1 MMRIRSLLS
10 LRDRARRPAP
20 RETAPALAYVHRKDL
35 LRPDNQIEPLC
46 SGGETFPSMLAAI
59 AAARRYV
66 HLETYI
72 IRDDSSGRRFLA
84 ALVERARAGVSV
96 RLLYDALGSFGLPAA
111 FLEELRAGGV
121 RVAAYHP
128 VAPWRARFGLNQ
140 RDHMKILVVDGE
152 VGFTGGIN
160 IGDEYAPLEEG
171 GGGWYDVHARVL
183 GPVVQDLDQLFAR
196 TWSRA
201 TDESITQHGEPPPKP
216 PPPHMLAAVIDNFG
230 IRNRSRKRIAYLHAI
245 RASKSSISLMSAY
258 FIPDLGLRRALRAAA
273 RRGVEVHVIVPAVSD
288 VDVVLYA
295 SRHLYPRLLRG
306 GVHIHEWP
314 ARMMHAKAGVIDGV
328 WSTIGSH
335 NIDHRSLFHNLEA
348 SVVVADARFGVRM
361 QKLFDGELAKSREV
375 TLGECLARPWPV
387 RTRQWFC
394 HLWSYW
400 L

>member
-1 MMRIRSLLS
+1 
-10 LRDRARRPAP
+10 
-20 RETAPALAYVHRKDL
+20 
-35 LRPDNQIEPLC
+35 
-46 SGGETFPSMLAAI
+46 
-59 AAARRYV
+59 
-66 HLETYI
+66 
-72 IRDDSSGRRFLA
+72 
-84 ALVERARAGVSV
+84 
-96 RLLYDALGSFGLPAA
+96 
-111 FLEELRAGGV
+111 V

-128 VAPWRARFGLNQ
+128 LAPWHPRFGINQ

-160 IGDEYAPLEEG
+160 IADEYAPLEEG
-171 GGGWYDVHARVL
+171 GGGWFDMHARVL
-183 GPVVQDLDQLFAR
+183 GPVVQDLDRLFAR

-201 TDESITQHGEPPPKP
+201 TGEAIAEHREPPPKP

-273 RRGVEVHVIVPAVSD
+273 RRGVQVHVIVPAVSD

-314 ARMMHAKAGVIDGV
+314 ARMMHAKTGVIDAV
-328 WSTIGSH
+328 WSTIGSY

-348 SVVVADARFGVRM
+348 SVVVVDAPFGARM
-361 QKLFDGELAKSREV
+361 QELFEGELEKSREV
-375 TLGECLARPWPV
+375 TLAECLARPWPV
-387 RTRQWFC
+387 RARQWFC
-394 HLWSYW
+394 HLWSHW